1 MRRFHADEEARG
13 VMEQRVQ
20 NLATAVSSV
29 YRLLSMQPAVQALK
43 TAGDEAGAA
52 AQLQA
57 SQPPLCILADAD
69 KTATLWSAHDS
80 VARRLVAKLES
91 VYGIGPP
98 PRTLRLGSSAQPQ
111 QAAAAV
117 AAAAVAAEQHKSP
130 ARAAAKK
137 ADSDRRTALLQAD
150 GVDST
155 TTAAAAAA
163 SEAAEA
169 AAADTVRVPLW
180 NPQQQCKIAGSDA
193 PVLHGAAEF
202 LLRNPHL
209 QLYGGQ
215 DIVLEHLAAEAAAAA
230 KEKAK
235 AAARAASGGAQAA
248 AIAAAAAATKDV
260 AKGSLKDKLQLLQNP
275 VLETNVVHVA
285 RSLVAMA
292 REYVN
297 SFEVRYSAHARE
309 GLLELRKVLRALPST
324 PRVRNAAAADVLLL
338 LGNTRDYS
346 AAAPYA
352 TVIGLPVQV
361 QAREVGLHVPKVVL
375 ELYKRSTRGSGDGS
389 DATAVAAANALA
401 EKRQQLLKLT
411 LQSRRKTSADAGVGG
426 GPQQEEQQQRQQ
438 QLELYTGKGTPP
450 PALAAAAAAAAAA
463 GAESEYA
470 SDADE
475 SQATTAACTPP
486 SLPLDWRDE
495 ASNSTSG
502 CASEQDDDQQQQ
514 LQLQQ
519 LQQEQQYY
527 SDNDKD
533 EDEDDSEPLNTIN
546 TSSSSIA
553 NGDVLALA
561 AVTAAGSLPDATTTA
576 AADVAATAVKTEVK
590 TEVKAERGSSSGSGS
605 KQELVLSAQEAAEAL
620 QREIARGGPAD
631 ERVAVWH
638 TTAKRRFTGK
648 AAPTRAQLP
657 TYFADKPHMQVS
669 YSSIHMYGSIGVRQ
683 CTLCHRCVRSRAAEY
698 CSVLY
703 CTHCT

>member
-426 GPQQEEQQQRQQ
+426 GPQQEEQQQQQQ

-450 PALAAAAAAAAAA
+450 PALAAAAGA
-463 GAESEYA
+463 GGESEYA

-519 LQQEQQYY
+519 EQQYY

-533 EDEDDSEPLNTIN
+533 EDENDSEPLNTIN

-561 AVTAAGSLPDATTTA
+561 AATAAGSLPDATT
-576 AADVAATAVKTEVK
+576 AADTAATAVKTEVK
-590 TEVKAERGSSSGSGS
+590 TEVKAERASSSSGGGSGS
-605 KQELVLSAQEAAEAL
+605 KQELVLSALEAAEAL

-669 YSSIHMYGSIGVRQ
+669 VQY
-683 CTLCHRCVRSRAAEY
+683 
-698 CSVLY
+698 
-703 CTHCT
+703 THAL